1 MCLAIPGKILETFDR
16 QGLRMAKV
24 AFGGITRE
32 TCLECVP
39 AAVVGDY
46 VLVHV
51 GMALSIVDEE
61 EAARTFELLQQLGQL
76 DELDAPQPDAEP
88 GTEP

>member
-39 AAVVGDY
+39 EAVVGNY

-51 GMALSIVDEE
+51 GMALSIVDEA
-61 EAARTFELLQQLGQL
+61 EAARTFELLEQLGQL
-76 DELDAPQPDAEP
+76 DELAAPDAPDAGDKP
-88 GTEP
+88 